1 MKRRWAFQKRRAG
14 EGNRTLVVGLGSR
27 CSTIELHPRRC
38 LRVRIKN
45 VRLRFTFLYITQ
57 AACLHHG
64 GAARGKGNARRLLVG
79 SPDRYAKGRGLADT
93 AEYSDERYLN

>member
-1 MKRRWAFQKRRAG
+1 
-14 EGNRTLVVGLGSR
+14 
-27 CSTIELHPRRC
+27 
-38 LRVRIKN
+38 
-45 VRLRFTFLYITQ
+45 
-57 AACLHHG
+57 LHHG